1 MSNPAAPYDRSAV
14 IYKKSFQSEKICLK
28 VLALKVIEAEK
39 TYGKIR
45 TVTIVSACVPTV
57 R

>member
-39 TYGKIR
+39 TYGEIR
-45 TVTIVSACVPTV
+45 TVTLVSACVPTV